1 MDRRLARPLSDE
13 RSERA
18 RTARPL
24 ASWPCGL
31 LVKRAA
37 AGSNG
42 ASSRR
47 AGLQRMRVRPMTIP
61 RFRPPQQTR
70 SRETLDRILDAAERV
85 LDEKSFTEATLAEI
99 MERAGVT
106 VGAFYRRF
114 PDKDALLH
122 LLDERFFHEMQD
134 RAGEL
139 LDPKHWRGASIAE
152 ILSEFSRTAVDVYS
166 TRRGVAR
173 SLFLRARVDPVI
185 QATARQVNARCIELL
200 RALLLDPIR
209 RAEITHPDPE
219 RALALGF
226 MMFFGALRET
236 TVFGEVWPDHRELVG
251 ENLGD
256 EMAHL
261 YLAYLGV
268 REEKAG
274 LR

>member
-1 MDRRLARPLSDE
+1 
-13 RSERA
+13 
-18 RTARPL
+18 
-24 ASWPCGL
+24 
-31 LVKRAA
+31 
-37 AGSNG
+37 
-42 ASSRR
+42 
-47 AGLQRMRVRPMTIP
+47 MTIP

-70 SRETLDRILDAAERV
+70 SQETLDRILDAAERV

-219 RALALGF
+219 RALALGPLSKRVLSGKNADYPLHDKVLGLQYTGPAPF
-226 MMFFGALRET
+226 RWHWQALHR
-236 TVFGEVWPDHRELVG
+236 REL
-251 ENLGD
+251 
-256 EMAHL
+256 
-261 YLAYLGV
+261 
-268 REEKAG
+268 
-274 LR
+274 